1 MIAVLQR
8 VRRAAVSV
16 DGEVRGRCRRGLLIL
31 LGVDVNDSEEDAR
44 LLSEKIANLRIFEDE
59 NGKMNLSA
67 VAVGGEALVI
77 SNFTLLANYSHGHRP
92 DYLRAARP
100 EQAEPLYL
108 HFAELLRTHLS
119 SVECGVFGADMQ
131 LDIEADG
138 PVTIVMDSA
147 VLRKGR
153 AK

>member
-16 DGEVRGRCRRGLLIL
+16 DGEVRGRCGSGLLIL
-31 LGVDVNDSEEDAR
+31 LGVDVGDDQEDAR

-67 VAVGGEALVI
+67 VAVEGQALVI

-108 HFAELLRTHLS
+108 HFAELLGNHLS
-119 SVECGVFGADMQ
+119 SVERGVFGADMK
-131 LDIEADG
+131 LDIEAEG

-147 VLRKGR
+147 VLRRGR
-153 AK
+153 GK

>member
-8 VRRAAVSV
+8 VQSAAVSV
-16 DGEVRGRCRRGLLIL
+16 DGEVRGRCGRGLLIL

-44 LLSEKIANLRIFEDE
+44 LLCEKIANLRIFEDE

-100 EQAEPLYL
+100 TEAEPLYL
-108 HFAELLRTHLS
+108 HFAELLRARLC
-119 SVECGVFGADMQ
+119 SVGCGVFGADMK
-131 LDIEADG
+131 LDIKADG

>member
-8 VRRAAVSV
+8 VRSAAVSV
-16 DGEVRGRCRRGLLIL
+16 DGEERGRCARGLLVL
-31 LGVDVNDSEEDAR
+31 LGVDVDDTEEDAR

-67 VAVGGEALVI
+67 LAVGGEALVI

-92 DYLRAARP
+92 DYMRAARP

-108 HFAELLRTHLS
+108 HFTELLRARLP
-119 SVECGVFGADMQ
+119 SVACGVFGADMKVS
-131 LDIEADG
+131 IEADG
-138 PVTIVMDSA
+138 PVTIVMDSL

-153 AK
+153 GK

>member
-8 VRRAAVSV
+8 VRSAAVSV
-16 DGEVRGRCRRGLLIL
+16 DGEVRGRCARGLLIL
-31 LGVDVNDSEEDAR
+31 LGVDVNDTEEDAR

-67 VAVGGEALVI
+67 LAVGGEALVI

-108 HFAELLRTHLS
+108 HFAELLRTRLP
-119 SVECGVFGADMQ
+119 SVECGVFGADMKV
-131 LDIEADG
+131 DIAADG
-138 PVTIVMDSA
+138 PVTIVMDST

>member
-8 VRRAAVSV
+8 VRSASVSV
-16 DGEVRGRCRRGLLIL
+16 DGEVRGRCQQGLLIL
-31 LGVDVNDSEEDAR
+31 LGVDVDDTEEDAR
-44 LLSEKIANLRIFEDE
+44 LLSAKIANLRIFEDE

-67 VAVGGEALVI
+67 VAVDGGALVI

-100 EQAEPLYL
+100 AQAEPLYL
-108 HFAELLRTHLS
+108 HFADLLRAHLR
-119 SVECGVFGADMQ
+119 SVECGVFGADMK
-131 LDIEADG
+131 LDIDADG

-147 VLRKGR
+147 VLRGGR
-153 AK
+153 GK

>member
-8 VRRAAVSV
+8 VRKAAVSV
-16 DGEVRGRCRRGLLIL
+16 GGELRGRCGRGLLVL
-31 LGVDVNDSEEDAR
+31 LGVDVNDTEEDAR
-44 LLSEKIANLRIFEDE
+44 LLCEKIANLRIFEDE

-108 HFAELLRTHLS
+108 HFAELLRARLP
-119 SVECGVFGADMQ
+119 SVACGVFGADMQ
-131 LDIEADG
+131 LDIAGDG

>member
-1 MIAVLQR
+1 
-8 VRRAAVSV
+8 
-16 DGEVRGRCRRGLLIL
+16 
-31 LGVDVNDSEEDAR
+31 
-44 LLSEKIANLRIFEDE
+44 
-59 NGKMNLSA
+59 MNLSA

-108 HFAELLRTHLS
+108 HFAELLRARLP
-119 SVECGVFGADMQ
+119 SVACGVFGADMQ
-131 LDIEADG
+131 LDIAGDG

>member
-8 VRRAAVSV
+8 VRRASVSV
-16 DGEVRGRCRRGLLIL
+16 DGEVRGRCQQGLLIL
-31 LGVDVNDSEEDAR
+31 LGVDVDDTEEDAR
-44 LLSEKIANLRIFEDE
+44 LLSAKIANLRIFEDE

-67 VAVGGEALVI
+67 VTIGGEALVI

-100 EQAEPLYL
+100 PQAEPLYL
-108 HFAELLRTHLS
+108 HFAELLRAHLP
-119 SVECGVFGADMQ
+119 SVECGVFGADMK
-131 LDIEADG
+131 LDIDADG

-147 VLRKGR
+147 VLRGGR
-153 AK
+153 GK